1 MLASSAAGRAGR
13 VDKRQLLWYKN
24 GNKQKEVIMLN
35 KLIVTTLCLVVVLS
49 LALVGCA
56 PAPPVEKPITWK
68 MQVIYPPPPAGVEL
82 GASWVTNNIWAPEIN
97 EKSKGRL
104 VIEVYAPG
112 VLVKTKEALDALNK
126 GMIDVL
132 HSSVYYYPVV
142 PEGTSCFWLPFGFES
157 AEQLAEIYP
166 KLKPILREAYA
177 KYNVHYAHPVPVA
190 SMGLILGAKPVN
202 RLEDVK
208 GLKLRAAG
216 GAAAVAKALGA
227 EPVTIAPAEMYMAL
241 QRGTVDGHV
250 YPFYA
255 IETYKFY
262 EVAKYVLASPVIW
275 NPAETSVFINLDA
288 FNRLPDDLKKIVEKA
303 SENTFR
309 YTVDANSKWDERAF
323 DICKK
328 HGVEIITL
336 PKEEV
341 ARFREA
347 CLPIWDEFAAKS
359 PGSAQGIGII
369 KDYLKIK

>member
-1 MLASSAAGRAGR
+1 MR
-13 VDKRQLLWYKN
+13 
-24 GNKQKEVIMLN
+24 N

-56 PAPPVEKPITWK
+56 PAPPVEKPVTWK
-68 MQVIYPPPPAGVEL
+68 MQVIYPPPPAGVEM
-82 GASWVTNNIWAPEIN
+82 GANWVTQNIWVPEIN
-97 EKSKGRL
+97 EKSQGRL

-112 VLVKTKEALDALNK
+112 VLVKTMEALDALNK
-126 GMIDVL
+126 GMIDAL

-142 PEGTSCFWLPFGFES
+142 FEGTACFWLPFGFES

-166 KLKPILREAYA
+166 KLKPIVREAYA
-177 KYNVHYAHPVPVA
+177 KYNVHYAHTVPVA
-190 SMGLILGAKPVN
+190 SMGFILGAKPVN
-202 RLEDVK
+202 RLEDMK
-208 GLKLRAAG
+208 GLTLRAAG

-227 EPVTIAPAEMYMAL
+227 SPVTIAPAEMYMAL
-241 QRGTVDGHV
+241 QRGTVDGYV
-250 YPFYA
+250 YPYYA

-262 EVAKYVLASPVIW
+262 EVAKHVVSPPVIW

-309 YTVDANSKWDERAF
+309 YTVEANAKWDERAF
-323 DICKK
+323 EVCKA
-328 HGVEIITL
+328 HGVKIISL
-336 PKEEV
+336 PKEEG

-359 PGSAQGIGII
+359 PESAKIVGII
-369 KDYLKIK
+369 KDYLGVK